1 MAFKIGEVYK
11 ISNRYLEVIHNK
23 DIFSKPV
30 SSGKGLHIV
39 GMLNSYVS
47 IPLFNSQNA
56 IGIIFEQLEP
66 AKERDILF
74 DPKTE
79 TIISKIRLIG
89 TFNHLNKKF
98 KRGIDYFPV
107 LDSDVFTVEEKE
119 LEAIYSSSIKPDSPI
134 LELGNDIFFE
144 QIKINADPNV
154 LFGKHC
160 AVFGNTGSG
169 KSCTVTSILQGV
181 YHDRNRLHN
190 AKNKNLKTIIIDS
203 NDEYSDIFNE
213 NKLKPDWVVLK
224 DYSELELSHKD
235 LSFYELTQ
243 LLQEDSPNV
252 IPYLKEAVMTLK
264 STTNV
269 DDKIYYE
276 FSQLQT
282 QIEEAVPLD
291 KNGKKDNFTIGF
303 LKHIIN
309 RIKHFSSDERFNSVF
324 NKQGNSIENFLNS
337 QTEKVLI
344 LSLRVPN
351 DTLALLVYMI
361 SKSIFHYKSNPTNKQ
376 KDNIL
381 LVLEEAHR
389 YIATAS
395 TDQLNNY
402 YIDKLAREGRKFGVN
417 LMVSTQ
423 RPSEVSNTVISQ
435 CNSLIVHKITNSKD
449 LDFIKNTIEYDD
461 KSQIDLL
468 SGLKQQQA
476 LLSRAKGRDFYDALF
491 LLSQTKPNYDYLSQK
506 QGIQNLTE
514 LKTRLMETIE
524 KIDLLHKSKDF
535 EHLLFNKVNG
545 NKILNFIEFIKKLN

>member
-74 DPKTE
+74 NPKIE

-89 TFNHLNKKF
+89 TFSHLNKKF

-107 LDSDVFTVEEKE
+107 LDSDVFTIEEKE
-119 LEAIYSSSIKPDSPI
+119 LEAIYSSSIKPDSAT
-134 LELGNDIFFE
+134 LELGSDIFFE
-144 QIKINADPNV
+144 QIKINADPNI

-169 KSCTVTSILQGV
+169 KSCTVTSILQGI
-181 YHDRNRLHN
+181 YHNKNRLYN
-190 AKNKNLKTIIIDS
+190 AKNKYLKTIIIDS
-203 NDEYSDIFNE
+203 NDEYSGIFSE
-213 NKLKPDWVVLK
+213 NGLKPDWVILK
-224 DYSELELSHKD
+224 DYSDLELSHKD

-252 IPYLKEAVMTLK
+252 IPYLKTAVKKLK
-264 STTNV
+264 NTENV
-269 DDKIYYE
+269 DERKYYN
-276 FSQLQT
+276 FSELQT
-282 QIEEAVPLD
+282 EIENAVPLD
-291 KNGKKDNFTIGF
+291 NRGNRDNFTIGF
-303 LKHIIN
+303 LKHVIN

-337 QTEKVLI
+337 PTEKVLI

-361 SKSIFHYKSNPTNKQ
+361 SKSIFHYKSNPANRQ

-389 YIATAS
+389 YIATVS
-395 TDQLNNY
+395 TDQINNY

-435 CNSLIVHKITNSKD
+435 CNSLIVHKITNSRD
-449 LDFIKNTIEYDD
+449 LDFIRNTIEYDD

-468 SGLKQQQA
+468 SSLKQQQA
-476 LLSRAKGRDFYDALF
+476 LVLGEAFAFSSLIKIADANPLPH
-491 LLSQTKPNYDYLSQK
+491 S
-506 QGIQNLTE
+506 
-514 LKTRLMETIE
+514 ETP
-524 KIDLLHKSKDF
+524 KIFTND
-535 EHLLFNKVNG
+535 
-545 NKILNFIEFIKKLN
+545 